1 MVFENSNLYQL
12 APKEGNFENP
22 KVYISSVS
30 HSSKQHIAL
39 FILWTTCGLKEIEE
53 LKEESKV
60 NGEYVCT
67 VIPNQASQNLYRTRV
82 LIFWPL

>member
-1 MVFENSNLYQL
+1 MVFLRTQIDQL

-22 KVYISSVS
+22 KVYISSLS
-30 HSSKQHIAL
+30 HSSKRHIAL

-67 VIPNQASQNLYRTRV
+67 VIPDRASRNLY
-82 LIFWPL
+82 